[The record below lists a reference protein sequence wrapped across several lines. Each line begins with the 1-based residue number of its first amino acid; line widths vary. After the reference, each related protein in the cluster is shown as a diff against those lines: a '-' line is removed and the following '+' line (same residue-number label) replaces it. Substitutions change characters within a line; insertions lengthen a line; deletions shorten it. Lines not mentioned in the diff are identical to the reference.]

1 MECRHHPGQQDARDS
16 RRPSHR
22 DWVRSGG
29 EGRASVLIGSALWD
43 VDGRALGHWGVLE
56 AATEADARA
65 FAEGDPFATGG
76 IVAETRLTRLADT
89 FEAARVAQRMTTEGK
104 TT

>member
-1 MECRHHPGQQDARDS
+1 MFFLMECHHHPGKDADRD
-16 RRPSHR
+16 RHRPAHR

-29 EGRASVLIGSALWD
+29 DGLASVLIGSALWD
-43 VDGRALGHWGVLE
+43 GDGRALGHWGVLE

-65 FAEGDPFATGG
+65 FADGDPFAVSG

-89 FEAARVAQRMTTEGK
+89 FQATRIAERMTTE
-104 TT
+104 